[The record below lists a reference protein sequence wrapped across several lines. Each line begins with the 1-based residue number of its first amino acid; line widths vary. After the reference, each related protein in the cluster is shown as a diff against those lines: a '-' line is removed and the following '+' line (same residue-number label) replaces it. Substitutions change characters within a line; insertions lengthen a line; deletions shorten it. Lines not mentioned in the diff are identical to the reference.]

1 MRQITKI
8 IVLFIFC
15 LTGCFATTSPA
26 YVNHTYPLTDNELA
40 ALTVVELQYLAPD
53 GNIYPSYFPEAVVYE
68 TYQLTENS
76 DYQKYEK
83 ENSRSLP
90 SGSTELPMMEISMRT
105 HDVFRNSKM
114 IVRTTHIKECIP
126 GTDKC
131 DSSVSQE
138 VVVFRNNYIPIPREQ
153 LNLGSGNV
161 ARRTDGRTISML
173 ELTKDTIN
181 TIIVKAKVIKER
193 ALAIGD
199 CKELNFEGHHS
210 YLDEPLDAKLVTFL
224 TNTDSEY
231 LPYSEIEKTDNMLA
245 EYEFARNGCYDND
258 LERKLRAM
266 KRGESILNAIFG
278 QPTTIL

>member
-1 MRQITKI
+1 MGQITKI

-15 LTGCFATTSPA
+15 LTGCFATTAPA
-26 YVNHTYPLTDNELA
+26 YVYHTYPLTDNELA
-40 ALTVVELQYLAPD
+40 SLTVVERQYIASD
-53 GNIYPSYFPEAVVYE
+53 SNIYPLYFPEAVVYE

-76 DYQKYEK
+76 DYQKYEQ

-90 SGSTELPMMEISMRT
+90 NGAIELPAMEISVRT
-105 HDVFRNSKM
+105 HDVFRSPKM
-114 IVRTTHIKECIP
+114 IVRTTHFKECIP

-138 VVVFRNNYIPIPREQ
+138 VVVFRDHFISIPREQ
-153 LNLGSGNV
+153 LNFGSGNV

-181 TIIVKAKVIKER
+181 TIIVKAKVIRER
-193 ALAIGD
+193 APAIGD

-224 TNTDSEY
+224 TNTNSEY

-245 EYEFARNGCYDND
+245 EYNFAKNGCYDND
-258 LERKLRAM
+258 LERKLRAI

-278 QPTTIL
+278 